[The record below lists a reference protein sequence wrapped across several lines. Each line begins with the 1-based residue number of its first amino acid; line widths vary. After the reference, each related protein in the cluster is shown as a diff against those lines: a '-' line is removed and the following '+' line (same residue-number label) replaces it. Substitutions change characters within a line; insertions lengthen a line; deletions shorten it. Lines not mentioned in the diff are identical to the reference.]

1 MEPDKFEQAWQA
13 QSSHTHVTINQ
24 DLLATEIQRSHQT
37 FRSAIF
43 RRDFLEV
50 AVAIALIPVWIIMGK
65 QIGLPWT
72 WYLAIPALIWVGGF
86 MLFDRIRHPQRP
98 IEAGNSLLQGVEESL
113 KQVEHQ
119 IWLLRNIFWWY
130 LLPPTIP
137 ILAFFFHISWL
148 KSDNWSVAVILFLS
162 NALLLVVVFGVIYWV
177 NQRAVR
183 KDLEPRRQEL
193 LVLRSSLQSE
203 TPVLKE

>member
-1 MEPDKFEQAWQA
+1 MEPDKFEQAWRS
-13 QSSHTHVTINQ
+13 QSSHPRVTIHQ
-24 DLLATEIQRSHQT
+24 DLLATEIQRSHET
-37 FRSAIF
+37 FRSTIF

-50 AVAIALIPVWIIMGK
+50 AVAIVLIPVWII
-65 QIGLPWT
+65 IGQQGALPWT
-72 WYLAIPALIWVGGF
+72 WYLTIPAMIWLGGF
-86 MLFDRIRHPQRP
+86 ILFDRIRHPQRP
-98 IEAGNSLLQGVEESL
+98 IEAGDSLLQGIEESL

-137 ILAFFFHISWL
+137 ILAFFFHVSWL
-148 KSDNWSVAVILFLS
+148 KSDNWSVAVISFLS

>member
-1 MEPDKFEQAWQA
+1 MEPDKFEQAWRS
-13 QSSHTHVTINQ
+13 QSSHPRVTIHQ
-24 DLLATEIQRSHQT
+24 DLLATEIQRSHET
-37 FRSAIF
+37 FRSTIF

-50 AVAIALIPVWIIMGK
+50 AVAIVLIPVWII
-65 QIGLPWT
+65 IGQQGALPWT
-72 WYLAIPALIWVGGF
+72 WYLTIPAMIWLGGF
-86 MLFDRIRHPQRP
+86 ILFDRIRHPQRP
-98 IEAGNSLLQGVEESL
+98 IEAGDSLLQGIEESL

-137 ILAFFFHISWL
+137 ILAFFFHVSWL